1 MAGHSRTL
9 SPESWQDDADFSQRP
24 PTSSTSEY
32 SDHSFHSRSKSS
44 AHVSSPKRLSMFSRS
59 RSNTTTITSA
69 SARQLPAVPLTYGE
83 PSILSAVNDEKPSDN
98 VARSLLVRGSRIL
111 RRQGSKLNVAAALE
125 EEDEV
130 GKKFEVS
137 NIFHRVPKLK
147 KNDSQDQ
154 LKRIISEPYN
164 FHHLTH
170 TSSSQFQT
178 LDNGSNVELVDE
190 FSAIQASQMPEPG
203 LKGIR
208 AQNLLNSDHSF
219 TERSNESVSDF
230 EGREPTSPL
239 AMSPP
244 VSPNQPRSPGRIE
257 NFSRPVS
264 RLNKPLPPSPSI
276 LPSPRA
282 SSRQAHSDIPEP
294 TSQAIDELL
303 GVNYRPT
310 IADYEY
316 PQLENHSFHKVS
328 SLEQI
333 DLAGMLQSKIEHGI
347 AIGQLDGNGD
357 IHGISDDAK
366 VTTALINS
374 YLSDLEDV
382 PEEDETK
389 DAAYPVSRISRTFSV
404 RAEDKKLA
412 VSPSKNSG
420 GPNRGSVIV
429 VEDSQLSFQEDIM
442 SPTLPQSQPIMHD
455 LPTSQAS
462 NTRRRSS
469 AGLVNFTMAWD
480 EDIDYCYEHEAEAD
494 CNFDWNRPSLDT
506 TRQSIPGIVTSS
518 AVTSDSTK
526 LSPHYLQVNA
536 TSIPATPDLDPGSA
550 QSILTRS
557 HEALTPLSDGT
568 AQVAF
573 FVSDHEYLKDLQA
586 NDAEN
591 DTAYENF
598 LAVGEDPDGQFQ
610 FFTQTTHPIDVTTS
624 PRSSGSA
631 ISKCNSQESVIL
643 SRAASI
649 VRKHRSSTSTTSV
662 PELINSSNSSRE
674 NTIRES
680 VDSLEHPAF
689 SPLPD
694 TARPGFSVH
703 RPVKSLG
710 SDLSTLS
717 KLRTTGSNGSIHV
730 VDLPYHLA
738 SATHDRTKSTS
749 AIDHDETHKLQ
760 QSTQG
765 LPFAAR
771 QSLAAQRRKSRAG
784 YSLFP
789 TVQ

>member
-1 MAGHSRTL
+1 
-9 SPESWQDDADFSQRP
+9 
-24 PTSSTSEY
+24 
-32 SDHSFHSRSKSS
+32 
-44 AHVSSPKRLSMFSRS
+44 
-59 RSNTTTITSA
+59 
-69 SARQLPAVPLTYGE
+69 
-83 PSILSAVNDEKPSDN
+83 
-98 VARSLLVRGSRIL
+98 
-111 RRQGSKLNVAAALE
+111 
-125 EEDEV
+125 
-130 GKKFEVS
+130 
-137 NIFHRVPKLK
+137 
-147 KNDSQDQ
+147 

-170 TSSSQFQT
+170 TSSSQFQA

-208 AQNLLNSDHSF
+208 AQNLVHPDHGF

-244 VSPNQPRSPGRIE
+244 VSPNGPASPGRIE

-276 LPSPRA
+276 LPPPRA
-282 SSRQAHSDIPEP
+282 SSRQAHSEIPEP

-303 GVNYRPT
+303 GLNYHPT

-316 PQLENHSFHKVS
+316 PQLDNHSFRKVS
-328 SLEQI
+328 SLERI
-333 DLAGMLQSKIEHGI
+333 DLAGIFQSNIDRGM
-347 AIGQLDGNGD
+347 AISQYDGNDD
-357 IHGISDDAK
+357 IHGNDDDTT
-366 VTTALINS
+366 VTTTALINS

-389 DAAYPVSRISRTFSV
+389 DVAHPVSRISRTLSV
-404 RAEDKKLA
+404 HGKGKNLVVNPA
-412 VSPSKNSG
+412 KNSAA
-420 GPNRGSVIV
+420 PNRGSVIIV
-429 VEDSQLSFQEDIM
+429 QDSQLSFQEDIM
-442 SPTLPQSQPIMHD
+442 SPTIPQFQPIMED
-455 LPTSQAS
+455 SPASQAS

-469 AGLVNFTMAWD
+469 AGLVNFAMAWD
-480 EDIDYCYEHEAEAD
+480 EDIDFCYEHEAEAD
-494 CNFDWNRPSLDT
+494 CEFDWNRPSLDT
-506 TRQSIPGIVTSS
+506 ARQSIIASS
-518 AVTSDSTK
+518 KVAPDAKK

-536 TSIPATPDLDPGSA
+536 TSLPATPELDPGSA

-557 HEALTPLSDGT
+557 HEALTPLSDGA
-568 AQVAF
+568 AQVDF
-573 FVSDHEYLKDLQA
+573 FVSDHEYLKGLQA

-591 DTAYENF
+591 ETAYENF
-598 LAVGEDPDGQFQ
+598 LAVGEDSDGQFQ
-610 FFTQTTHPIDVTTS
+610 YYTQSTSHPIDVTTS
-624 PRSSGSA
+624 PRSSVSA
-631 ISKCNSQESVIL
+631 ISKCHSQESVML

-680 VDSLEHPAF
+680 VESLDHPAF
-689 SPLPD
+689 SPLSE
-694 TARPGFSVH
+694 TARSGFSIH

-710 SDLSTLS
+710 SELSTLS
-717 KLRTTGSNGSIHV
+717 KLRSTSSNGSIHV
-730 VDLPYHLA
+730 VDLPFQLA

-749 AIDHDETHKLQ
+749 AIDNDESHKIQ
-760 QSTQG
+760 QSAQG